1 MSKEANVKQIG
12 IFVVGALA
20 IFTVAIVVMMSGK
33 FFKQH
38 LDYVLY
44 FEEPLDGLSNG
55 SPVTFKGVQIG
66 EVKNIDI
73 YYKHAD
79 KSLHSA
85 VIIEIDPER
94 IKRLDNGKKLIADP
108 AQITPYIKEGFKG
121 KLKLQSLITGQLS
134 VMLDFFPDEPI
145 VMHNYL
151 KGYQEIPTTETQMAE
166 VRDILQNLP
175 LKDITQKLL
184 KTMSR
189 IEKFMDSP
197 ETQDNIK
204 ALVDTGKST
213 HDLITK
219 MDKNLDP
226 MLNDIKTTTA
236 SARKLLDQAQ
246 KMLTLKEGVP
256 GQLASKI
263 NSTIDQAQATLKKVD
278 ENLENLN
285 NFANDNKDITYQL
298 QDTLNEFNKVAKSA
312 KELTDYLE
320 QHPEALIKGKKEPKG
335 ESR

>member
-20 IFTVAIVVMMSGK
+20 IFTIAIVVMMSGK

-38 LDYVLY
+38 LDYALY
-44 FEEPLDGLSNG
+44 FDEPLDGLTDG
-55 SPVTFKGVQIG
+55 STVTFKGVQIG
-66 EVKNIDI
+66 EVKDISI
-73 YYKHAD
+73 YYNHAD

-94 IKRLDNGKKLIADP
+94 IKRLDNGRKLIADP
-108 AQITPYIKEGFKG
+108 AQITPYIKEGLKA
-121 KLKLQSLITGQLS
+121 KLKLESLITGQLS
-134 VMLDFFPDEPI
+134 VMLDFFPDEP
-145 VMHNYL
+145 VMMHNYL

-166 VRDILQNLP
+166 VRDILQQLP

-189 IEKFMDSP
+189 IENFMDAP
-197 ETQDNIK
+197 DTQENIK
-204 ALVDTGKST
+204 ALMDTGKSA

-226 MLNDIKTTTA
+226 MLNDIRATA
-236 SARKLLDQAQ
+236 ASVRKLLEQAQ
-246 KMLTLKEGVP
+246 NTLALNEGVP
-256 GQLASKI
+256 GQLAAKI
-263 NSTIDQAQATLKKVD
+263 QTTLDKVD
-278 ENLENLN
+278 KNLDNLDS
-285 NFANDNKDITYQL
+285 FAKDNKDITYQL
-298 QDTLNEFNKVAKSA
+298 QSTLNEFNKVAKSA

-320 QHPEALIKGKKEPKG
+320 QHPEALIRGKKEPKG